1 MAEDF
6 TAVINQLKQN
16 NQAEAQRDSNLNQ
29 NIAFSRKDNKA
40 SLEKLSKAI
49 TGTTSA
55 VKDADKKAQLPKA
68 SDEEDKKNERGRFK
82 KFSSIL
88 RSVGGVVKGLGG
100 HIKSLGKMLKIDF
113 GFGAKMIGT
122 LVKGSLMFG
131 LFMLVLKFI
140 QHPVFNDLM
149 KFLDKHVLPHLT
161 SFQVPPP
168 ST

>member
-6 TAVINQLKQN
+6 TAVINQLKAN

-68 SDEEDKKNERGRFK
+68 SDEENKKEERGRFK
-82 KFSSIL
+82 KFSRVFAHLS
-88 RSVGGVVKGLGG
+88 GL
-100 HIKSLGKMLKIDF
+100 S
-113 GFGAKMIGT
+113 
-122 LVKGSLMFG
+122 
-131 LFMLVLKFI
+131 
-140 QHPVFNDLM
+140 
-149 KFLDKHVLPHLT
+149 
-161 SFQVPPP
+161 
-168 ST
+168 